1 MTLKAQV
8 FSLDQDPSRPTR
20 MEDLEFDAVPRAGDV
35 IYRHDGLR
43 QPYERMFK
51 VVQVVHDVSVGNR
64 GLELYVV
71 ECTKLQFRALLNE
84 RAQLEQS

>member
-8 FSLDQDPSRPTR
+8 FSLDQDPSCPTR
-20 MEDLEFDAVPRAGDV
+20 MEDMEFDAVPRAGEV
-35 IYRHDGLR
+35 IYKHDGIR

-51 VVQVVHDVSVGNR
+51 VVQVVHDVSVGSR

-71 ECTKLQFRALLNE
+71 TCTKLEFRDLLIE
-84 RAQLEQS
+84 RARLA